1 MFSRNRT
8 NTNIFDIADMIELLN
23 KIRDPLMFWESKPEL
38 ETMDFNMLCFNYIYV
53 ITNGHPLK
61 IINIIN
67 TLINQNYITVSSNR

>member
-8 NTNIFDIADMIELLN
+8 DTNILDIADMIELLN

-38 ETMDFNMLCFNYIYV
+38 ETMDFNMLCYNYIYV
-53 ITNGHPLK
+53 ITSGHPLK

-67 TLINQNYITVSSNR
+67 TLINQNYITMASNR